1 MELRRKRISDSDLQ
15 VCPSPLLGEWL
26 RLFLRAVSGC
36 GLSCLLSRHLM
47 LYQKEP
53 RDLGVRTGSASNET
67 LGHRQAFSPLWA
79 QFPHMRQEGV
89 GLRDL

>member
-1 MELRRKRISDSDLQ
+1 
-15 VCPSPLLGEWL
+15 
-26 RLFLRAVSGC
+26 
-36 GLSCLLSRHLM
+36 M

-53 RDLGVRTGSASNET
+53 RDLGVHTGSASNET